1 MKKRVLTQAGFTL
14 MEMSVALTVL
24 GVVGVIAF
32 NIIHNQVNTFS
43 TVFSNTAAVSDM
55 RKTVRLMRRDFQNL
69 DNSSI
74 NTMKSSKLVFKDSD
88 GDEVTYLLNGGNL
101 TRNEKVVLQNV
112 ARAPFTYLNSAQK
125 ETASHD
131 SIRFIGVNLSVLAIN
146 TDTVSV
152 SETIYV
158 RN

>member
-1 MKKRVLTQAGFTL
+1 MKKRVQPQAGFTL

-24 GVVGVIAF
+24 GIVGVIVF
-32 NIIHNQVNTFS
+32 GIIHNQVNTFS
-43 TVFSNTAAVSDM
+43 TVFSNTAAVSDI

-74 NTMKSSKLVFKDSD
+74 STMKSSKLVFKDSD
-88 GDEVTYLLNGGNL
+88 GDEVSYVLSGGNL
-101 TRNEKVVLQNV
+101 TRNEKVVLENV
-112 ARAPFTYLNSAQK
+112 ARAPFTYLKSSQK
-125 ETASHD
+125 ETASSD
-131 SIRFIGVNLSVLAIN
+131 SLRFIGVNLSVLAVN

>member
-1 MKKRVLTQAGFTL
+1 MKNRVLPQAGFTL
-14 MEMSVALTVL
+14 MEMSVAITVL
-24 GVVGVIAF
+24 GIVGVIVF

-43 TVFSNTAAVSDM
+43 TVFNNTVAVSDI

-74 NTMKSSKLVFKDSD
+74 STMKSSKLVFKDSD
-88 GDEVTYLLNGGNL
+88 GDEVAYVLDGSNL
-101 TRNEKVVLQNV
+101 TRNEKVVLENV
-112 ARAPFTYLNSAQK
+112 ATNPFTYLKSDKK
-125 ETASHD
+125 ETGSQD
-131 SIRFIGVNLSVLAIN
+131 SLRFIKVDLAVLAVN